1 MTHRRTS
8 ASRRLTRTAVAV
20 GVFPALVGL
29 SVMAASPQRADVSTL
44 PGGEVTDSF
53 IAVIELE
60 GQRWPRPASPPSLPR
75 SHGSRHVGGNADRR
89 CVTAVAGIAVRSGEF
104 VIGGDH
110 PLSSRRLNKVW
121 WAPLVNAKAM
131 HLVVRGQLLG
141 SPADTL
147 RFESSSVAHPV
158 APGQSRAQEDI
169 DDYFFPS
176 GFPVPS
182 AGSWVVVATSGP
194 NWGCFILPAT

>member
-1 MTHRRTS
+1 MTTRRTS
-8 ASRRLTRTAVAV
+8 PIGRLTRAAIAAGVLVAITA
-20 GVFPALVGL
+20 
-29 SVMAASPQRADVSTL
+29 MAARPQRADVRTL
-44 PGGEVTDSF
+44 PGGEEADSI
-53 IAVIELE
+53 IAALELE
-60 GQRWPRPASPPSLPR
+60 GLRWPRPASPPSLPR
-75 SHGSRHVGGNADRR
+75 SHRDRHVGGNADRR
-89 CVTAVAGIAVRSGEF
+89 CVQSVAGIAVRSGEF
-104 VIGGDH
+104 VIGGEH
-110 PLSSRRLNKVW
+110 PLSHRRTSKIW

-158 APGQSRAQEDI
+158 SPGQSRDEVEI

-176 GFPVPS
+176 GFRVPG
-182 AGSWVVVATSGP
+182 AGSWIVVATSGP